1 MQSQI
6 DNVETLI
13 VDPKSSVV
21 VLLVCEQVL
30 VSLFLV
36 VSHAVSV
43 GVVKFDV
50 SENKL
55 VPSLFPIQ
63 TAHY

>member
-13 VDPKSSVV
+13 VDPKPLLA
-21 VLLVCEQVL
+21 VLLEREQGL
-30 VSLFLV
+30 EALFVV